1 MDAPEDEQDV
11 KLQRKAA
18 DFIEDLSKS
27 LYPFLWKKTKS
38 GRAVTRRRVR
48 VRDTDRLVN
57 LVRIFFYGDEA
68 LANRPRQLEP
78 FQEDPQLLDPHLDKF
93 VPALAD
99 ALLAYLRSAPSKLP
113 ETNTQLL
120 QPLSRAIC
128 KLLYT
133 FCKVRGEKVIVRFFS
148 TETRH
153 LELLLSAIE
162 KGSEQEDGE
171 SASPATADTWE
182 WEERYIVLLWL
193 SQLLLAPFDLAS
205 ISSEDT
211 DDIVQ
216 PAIPGLS
223 WPPNTP
229 GLTLRVIPLALRY
242 LSSSGKERDAAK
254 ILLVRIAMRK
264 DMQELGILKTLVQWA
279 LSSLVSS
286 QAGHLTYYY
295 IGILSFLA
303 GILVSS
309 ESTTDMN
316 PYLEKISRSIQTIS
330 FGEEPVFK
338 AIKSSAV
345 ARKTILK
352 VLRTIAV
359 LLIHNPDSVPDSD
372 AAIEATIDHL
382 LDTLAD
388 PSTPVRLAAS
398 KALSV
403 ITLKL
408 PGEMAV
414 QVATAVLEN
423 LQKNILYIE
432 KKGHKRKTRDLSRVN
447 PLEWHGLML
456 TLAHL
461 LYRRSIPPSELPSIL
476 DALRLG
482 LVFEQR
488 STSGSSIGTNVRD
501 AACFGIWAMARRYT
515 TSDLQKL
522 KLKDDIFTRGG
533 PTKDSSALQILATEL
548 VVSASLDSAGN
559 IRRGSSAAL
568 QELIGRHPNTIA
580 EGIKVVQVVDYH
592 AVALRWRA
600 VLDVALQAAELAD
613 EYYQGLLNALL
624 GWRGIQDGDDAAR
637 RVAADAIG
645 KLVLTKQITKVGAKT
660 GGTWKVVIDAMDLV
674 GERLRGLAA
683 REVEERHGLI
693 LALAAIIENFN
704 HECTK
709 ERLTAEIDAGLEY
722 PRLFQTAVPSGTVLH
737 NSENSGRCGLADIV
751 AAALSHVCSALVDVN
766 THWSSFRKVGL
777 VAESCSRILIVSLD
791 FIYYSEHTRGFLT
804 LFDFLSRHR
813 ASIV

>member
-1 MDAPEDEQDV
+1 M
-11 KLQRKAA
+11 
-18 DFIEDLSKS
+18 
-27 LYPFLWKKTKS
+27 
-38 GRAVTRRRVR
+38 
-48 VRDTDRLVN
+48 
-57 LVRIFFYGDEA
+57 
-68 LANRPRQLEP
+68 
-78 FQEDPQLLDPHLDKF
+78 
-93 VPALAD
+93 PALAG
-99 ALLAYLRSAPSKLP
+99 ALLAYLRSPPSKIP

-128 KLLYT
+128 RLLYT
-133 FCKVRGEKVIVRFFS
+133 FCKVRGDKVIVRFFS

-162 KGSEQEDGE
+162 KGSHQEGGQ
-171 SASPATADTWE
+171 SASPETADAWE

-211 DDIVQ
+211 DDIAQ
-216 PAIPGLS
+216 PTILGLS

-254 ILLVRIAMRK
+254 VLLVRIAMRK

-279 LSSLVSS
+279 LVSLVSS
-286 QAGHLTYYY
+286 QAGHSTYYY
-295 IGILSFLA
+295 IGVLSFLA
-303 GILVSS
+303 GMLVSS

-316 PYLEKISRSIQTIS
+316 PYLEDISRTLQSIS
-330 FGEEPVFK
+330 SGEDPVFK
-338 AIKSSAV
+338 SIKSSAV

-352 VLRTIAV
+352 LLRTVTV
-359 LLIHNPDSVPDSD
+359 LIIQNPDSIPDSD
-372 AAIEATIDHL
+372 MAIETTIDHL
-382 LDTLAD
+382 LDSLAD

-408 PGEMAV
+408 PEEMAV

-423 LQKNILYIE
+423 LQKNILYVE
-432 KKGHKRKTRDLSRVN
+432 KKGPKKITRDLSRVN

-461 LYRRSIPPSELPSIL
+461 LYRHSIPSAELPDIL

-515 TSDLQKL
+515 TVDLQKL
-522 KLKDDIFTRGG
+522 RLKDDVFTRGG
-533 PTKDSSALQILATEL
+533 RVSESPVLQILATEL
-548 VVSASLDSAGN
+548 VVSASLDPAGN

-568 QELIGRHPNTIA
+568 QELIGRHPDTIA

-592 AVALRWRA
+592 AVALRSRA
-600 VLDVALQAAELAD
+600 VLEVALQAAELAD
-613 EYYQGLLNALL
+613 SYYQGLLNALL
-624 GWRGIQDGDDAAR
+624 GWRGIQDGDDIAR
-637 RVAADAIG
+637 RVAAHAIG
-645 KLVLTKQITKVGAKT
+645 KLVLTKQMTKTDTEASGP
-660 GGTWKVVIDAMDLV
+660 WKVVKDAVDVV
-674 GERLRGLAA
+674 GERLQTLAA
-683 REVEERHGLI
+683 REIEERHGLI
-693 LALAAIIENFN
+693 LASASIIDNFSRK
-704 HECTK
+704 CTK
-709 ERLTAEIDAGLEY
+709 ERISAEIDSGLEY
-722 PRLFQTAVPSGTVLH
+722 STLVTQQASTTFAGIPIQHVLRQGPIGG
-737 NSENSGRCGLADIV
+737 EAQKKCDLAQII
-751 AAALSHVCSALVDVN
+751 ATALSHIVWILTEVNSHWRSYRKLGLMAEACSQLLIASCPILRADCILRQYESLAGMTTESGVPSRVQPATTDVTLLV
-766 THWSSFRKVGL
+766 
-777 VAESCSRILIVSLD
+777 
-791 FIYYSEHTRGFLT
+791 
-804 LFDFLSRHR
+804 FLSNPSFATKIGDGKLSAAVRFIQL
-813 ASIV
+813 AWETESAPDLAIIE